1 MNAAAAAR
9 LDAILRSAGGA
20 SVDVAAVQ
28 IQWYPM
34 SPGLLRERF
43 ARAREVEVHAD
54 GIGAL
59 QADGSWL
66 WVETQPGGA
75 R

>member
-28 IQWYPM
+28 IHRYPM

-43 ARAREVEVHAD
+43 AKDREVEVHAD

-59 QADGSWL
+59 QAEGSWL
-66 WVETQPGGA
+66 WIDAQPGGT